1 MAKTVLSIEL
11 NDDVA
16 EKLEQVDLGDNVN
29 KKIKAYLLRK
39 LKANL
44 QTELDQVD
52 NEIKELEK

>member
-1 MAKTVLSIEL
+1 MEKTIISIEL
-11 NDDVA
+11 TDELA
-16 EKLEQVDLGDNVN
+16 ERLEQVDLGEEMN
-29 KKIKAYLLRK
+29 KKVKAYLLRK

>member
-52 NEIKELEK
+52 NEIRELEK